1 MQGQLLRALGRVA
14 IHPQDFI
21 HDSNQSVKRR
31 LHVMAA
37 INRNVPVKNLLQY
50 FGIGDEPL
58 TLADQLF

>member
-1 MQGQLLRALGRVA
+1 
-14 IHPQDFI
+14 
-21 HDSNQSVKRR
+21 
-31 LHVMAA
+31 MAA